1 MIAEK
6 ILTDKQEV
14 NKLMVRPKNIVVFVQ
29 LRNSFVLPGFF
40 EIKAQCVGFP
50 VS

>member
-1 MIAEK
+1 MV
-6 ILTDKQEV
+6 TDNQEL
-14 NKLMVRPKNIVVFVQ
+14 NKLMVRQKNVVVFAQ